1 MGTLKQFS
9 RIQSDDPSL
18 NRLQDQLASA
28 LNPILRNV
36 QGDLSGPL
44 ESPTV
49 TKLQGR
55 NLAPIAPQ
63 TGQALIWNG
72 TQWAPATTSAGT
84 VTLAGDATGPSNAN
98 TVERIQNYDVSNAAP
113 SVNDALVWDGS
124 QWTPTAISTSS
135 IYPQQPAPWGT
146 EYLWWRCDDAQQP
159 GATANFVANYGSAG
173 AATLTSTNTWS
184 GGSNGGQFYSKV
196 PMLGVPGQFQ
206 TISRFSNTRDA
217 LRGANAIYPATSQIT
232 VSAWMRAQDQGL
244 VTVVSKGNQLLG
256 NDSVAIIWANQRVY
270 YNVRTGGVVT
280 SAYTQ
285 VNIPPSNEVLM
296 LSLVCDGVSVFGYM
310 NGQVVVSG
318 PLAATGPIDWFS
330 GVNDYWQ
337 ICDANATN
345 GCLDVWDVRV
355 AAVVRTEAQLFADYQ
370 TGSGYSY

>member
-55 NLAPIAPQ
+55 SLAPTAPQ

-72 TQWAPATTSAGT
+72 TQWAPATTSGGT
-84 VTLAGDATGPSNAN
+84 VTLTGDVTGPSNAN
-98 TVERIQNYDVSNAAP
+98 TVERIQNYNVSNAAP
-113 SVNDALVWDGS
+113 STNDALVWDGS

-146 EYLWWRCDDAQQP
+146 EYLWWKFDDTAQP
-159 GATANFVANYGSAG
+159 GITPNIAVNSGSAG
-173 AATLTSTNTWS
+173 AASLTGFQSAPPTD
-184 GGSNGGQFYSKV
+184 FYNKD
-196 PMLGVPGQFQ
+196 PALYIPGPYQRV
-206 TISRFSNTRDA
+206 SRLRNIGRW
-217 LRGANAIYPATSQIT
+217 RGASGIYAGAGTTAFTMSIWWRDYYGTGVNELFSYSDFTFGAWAVRIAT
-232 VSAWMRAQDQGL
+232 L
-244 VTVVSKGNQLLG
+244 NY
-256 NDSVAIIWANQRVY
+256 RVY
-270 YNVRTGGVVT
+270 FRVYTT
-280 SAYTQ
+280 SGAVDMFT
-285 VNIPPSNEVLM
+285 PSFDM
-296 LSLVCDGVSVFGYM
+296 SLVQPLMASLTYDGTTMRGYVNGRECISAANTGAINWVGIASGEWQVASGLQGDVYDARVS
-310 NGQVVVSG
+310 
-318 PLAATGPIDWFS
+318 PT
-330 GVNDYWQ
+330 
-337 ICDANATN
+337 
-345 GCLDVWDVRV
+345 
-355 AAVVRTEAQLFADYQ
+355 VRTEAQLFADYQ